1 MKVAVSATQPGLD
14 AEIDPRFGRC
24 QHFII
29 VDPETMQFEA
39 VENSSAM
46 ATGGAGISAAQMIAG
61 KGVEAVLTGNCG
73 PNAYQVLSAAGIK
86 VITGVSGK
94 VREAVQ
100 SYKSGQLQP
109 GSSPNVV
116 DHFGVGGGMGMGRGR
131 GMGRGMGMGG
141 WMMPPAGP
149 APQTPGQEQEIE
161 ALKAQSQMLAQQ
173 LTEIA
178 KRLERLEK
186 KGK

>member
-1 MKVAVSATQPGLD
+1 
-14 AEIDPRFGRC
+14 
-24 QHFII
+24 
-29 VDPETMQFEA
+29 
-39 VENSSAM
+39 
-46 ATGGAGISAAQMIAG
+46 
-61 KGVEAVLTGNCG
+61 
-73 PNAYQVLSAAGIK
+73 
-86 VITGVSGK
+86 
-94 VREAVQ
+94 
-100 SYKSGQLQP
+100 
-109 GSSPNVV
+109 
-116 DHFGVGGGMGMGRGR
+116 
-131 GMGRGMGMGG
+131 MGMGG